1 MPDESILN
9 LNTASIQ
16 QSAAIT
22 PYVDTTGSVITDQT
36 ITVTKDDTFDGNT
49 ISAGGIINVA
59 PGAIITG
66 NSFYDGAT
74 LSVASHVSNGGTGLY
89 NNFYSGATCI
99 IGSNGISMMDT
110 VYDGASMTAN
120 GGIVMDT
127 SISGGTVTLEAD
139 AYMQGGE
146 AFSGGN
152 LIANSGAVIDTLT
165 VNSGGSATI
174 SSGASIA
181 SDDTT
186 ATATV
191 TVAEGGTLT
200 LDPSVGGVVNVTP
213 GTGTNLIIS
222 VSDTATTGTPTTING
237 LSGAD
242 PSTPS
247 AKLTLAGISANEILS
262 TTTTTD
268 QVTFTLTGGRTITL
282 NIAGADQINFK
293 DSTSDANGN
302 IVFEACFLAGTMIDT
317 GHSLCAVED
326 IQIGDFVMTYDWQ
339 SKQKKPRIVTWVGT
353 KHVYVNP
360 SLSDDLAG
368 YPVRVLQ
375 GAIADNIPNKD
386 LLITPEHSLFF
397 EDKFIPVRML
407 VNGHSIYYDHSIT
420 SYDYYHIETE
430 DHSVI
435 YADGMMT
442 ESFLDTGN
450 SKIFDETGN
459 VTSLDVKPSKNWVED
474 AAAPLTVAREQ
485 VEPIYRQIEQRA
497 RNMAVPCQTL
507 PVQLT
512 DNADLHLITDN
523 NQMIHNYIV
532 KEDRILF
539 TVPSNTTHVRIMSR
553 VGRPSE
559 TMGAFIDDRR
569 YLGVLIGEVKIS
581 QANRQEFVT
590 LHHDTEHLN
599 GWDVKEAV
607 PCRWTNGN
615 ALLPVKALVNIKTP
629 ITISLQILAGGPY
642 FIDIPEVTRK
652 RA

>member
-1 MPDESILN
+1 MSDQSVLN

-22 PYVDTTGSVITDQT
+22 PYADTTSSIITDQT
-36 ITVTKDDTFDGNT
+36 VTVSSGETFDSNT
-49 ISAGGIINVA
+49 ISTGGVINVEDSA
-59 PGAIITG
+59 YATG

-74 LSVASHVSNGGTGLY
+74 LNVSTGGMAAT
-89 NNFYSGATCI
+89 NNFYSGATCV
-99 IGSNGISMMDT
+99 IGTDGISVMD
-110 VYDGASMTAN
+110 VVHDGATMTVN
-120 GGIVMDT
+120 GGIVSEL
-127 SISGGTVTLEAD
+127 SISGGNVTLEAD
-139 AYMQGGE
+139 GYIDNGKI
-146 AFSGGN
+146 FSGGN
-152 LIANSGAVIDTLT
+152 LVANSGAIIDSLT

-174 SSGASIA
+174 ASGASIA
-181 SDDTT
+181 SLDTT
-186 ATATV
+186 STDQSTI

-200 LDPSVGGVVNVTP
+200 LDPSAGGIVNMATGP
-213 GTGTNLIIS
+213 GTNLIIS
-222 VSDTATTGTPTTING
+222 VSDTATTGTTTTING
-237 LSGAD
+237 LSGQTD
-242 PSTPS
+242 S
-247 AKLTLAGISANEILS
+247 AKLTLVGVSADQIQSYDN
-262 TTTTTD
+262 TTVAD
-268 QVTFTLTGGRTITL
+268 QVTFTLSTGKTITL
-282 NIAGADQINFK
+282 NITGADQINFK
-293 DSTSDANGN
+293 DSTSDADGN
-302 IVFEACFLAGTMIDT
+302 VVFEACFLAGTMIDM
-317 GHSLCAVED
+317 GHSLCAVEN
-326 IQIGDFVMTYDWQ
+326 IQIGDFVMAYDWQ
-339 SKQKKPRIVTWVGT
+339 NKQKKPRAVTWVGT

-386 LLITPEHSLFF
+386 LLITPEHCLFF
-397 EDKFIPVRML
+397 EGKFIPVRML
-407 VNGHSIYYDHSIT
+407 VNGHSIFYDYSIT

-450 SKIFDETGN
+450 HKIFDETGN
-459 VTSLDVKPSKNWVED
+459 VTSLSVKPSKNWEED
-474 AAAPLTVAREQ
+474 AAAPLTVARDG
-485 VEPIYRQIEQRA
+485 VEPVYRQIEQRA
-497 RNMAVPCQTL
+497 REMAVPCQTL

-532 KEDRILF
+532 KEDRVIF
-539 TVPSNTTHVRIMSR
+539 NVPSNTTHVRIMSR

-569 YLGVLIGEVKIS
+569 YLGVLIGEIKIS
-581 QANRQEFVT
+581 QANRQET
-590 LHHDTEHLN
+590 INLHHNTEYLN

-615 ALLPVKALVNIKTP
+615 AHLPVKALVNIKTP

-642 FIDIPEVTRK
+642 FMDIPEATRK